1 MNPLQKKCII
11 ATAGCHLLLVVI
23 LFLGPGFF
31 RQSPPPDNLP
41 VLKVLPA
48 NAVDAAMSSGSVAA
62 QAAPP
67 TPVPPTPTVV
77 PPPTPTPPSP
87 EPPKPEVAPTPT
99 PQPEV
104 QPAKPVEPVEPEVPD
119 KPDDT
124 PDPAPAPKPVKHHDL
139 KHDISLTPVVR
150 VVNKKHVH
158 DTTAEDQA
166 AAEEEKAEHAE
177 ARRRAAAIARLTGSL
192 EHNLNGSTEITMPGA
207 GSQSYANYGQIV
219 KSIYENA
226 WNPPDSADSDEAS
239 PKVRVVIARDGSV
252 ISAHIVTPSGDRALD
267 ESVQRTLDRVTF
279 IRPFP
284 DGATENQRSYIINFN
299 LKAKRMLG

>member
-31 RQSPPPDNLP
+31 RQPPPPDNLP
-41 VLKVLPA
+41 VLKVIPA

-67 TPVPPTPTVV
+67 PPPVVPPTTPA
-77 PPPTPTPPSP
+77 PPTPPTPPTP
-87 EPPKPEVAPTPT
+87 EPPKPEVVPTPT
-99 PQPEV
+99 PQPETT
-104 QPAKPVEPVEPEVPD
+104 PAKPAEPEVPD

-124 PDPAPAPKPVKHHDL
+124 PDPAPAPKPVKHHDI

-150 VVNKKHVH
+150 VMNKKHVH

-166 AAEEEKAEHAE
+166 AAEEDKADRAA
-177 ARRRAAAIARLTGSL
+177 ARRRAAALARLTGSL
-192 EHNLNGSTEITMPGA
+192 KENLTGSTEISMPGA

-226 WNPPDSADSDEAS
+226 WIPPGSADNEDAS
-239 PKVRVVIARDGSV
+239 PKVHVVISRDGHV
-252 ISAHIVTPSGDRALD
+252 ISAHIVDPSGDKAVD
-267 ESVQRTLDRVTF
+267 ESVQRALDRVNF
-279 IRPFP
+279 IHAFP
-284 DGATENQRSYIINFN
+284 DGAKENVRSYDINFN